1 MKNSSFLAW
10 ILRMNLIKRWSPM
23 HLMKQE
29 NVAEHSHQVAVIA
42 HLLATIKNVYCG
54 GQISPEK
61 AATIALYH
69 EVSETKLQ
77 DINHV
82 TKYSSPALTEEFKKI
97 EDLAEIECLNT
108 LPEKLQPLF
117 KELVIQKQVDKEYK
131 KLVKAADILTAYFKA
146 CDELK
151 FHNPEF
157 VSVKKR
163 LSEKVDLCKEEM
175 PEVGVFMELFEQ
187 NCLASLDDLS
197 S

>member
-1 MKNSSFLAW
+1 VKNSSFLAW

-23 HLMKQE
+23 HLMKEE

-131 KLVKAADILTAYFKA
+131 KLVKAADVLTAYFKA

-163 LSEKVDLCKEEM
+163 LSEKVDAYKEEM
-175 PEVGVFMELFEQ
+175 PEVGVFMDLFEQ